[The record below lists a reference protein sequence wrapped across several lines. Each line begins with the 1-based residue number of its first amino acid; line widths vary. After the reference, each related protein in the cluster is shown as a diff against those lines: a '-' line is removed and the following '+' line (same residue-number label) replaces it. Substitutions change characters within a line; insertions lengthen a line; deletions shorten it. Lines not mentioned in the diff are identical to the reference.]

1 MARLTARARSALTED
16 RRAQILDAAAREFTA
31 HGYDGATVRGIARRA
46 RLAEGTIYLYFPGK
60 RELLLAVW
68 ERFAVARM
76 LPVLDEARGLES
88 DEEFL
93 AAILA
98 NRFELLRRH
107 VRFFRLV
114 LQQADVDPVLRKAIQ
129 QRLVAMKAFMYERF
143 RARHPRG
150 AFRISAPIVMRAV
163 AGVTIGMVLLEQLD
177 AEKVFDRY
185 SSAAVAREVARLL
198 VYGLAHNTAPAAVPQ
213 EARS

>member
-1 MARLTARARSALTED
+1 
-16 RRAQILDAAAREFTA
+16 
-31 HGYDGATVRGIARRA
+31 
-46 RLAEGTIYLYFPGK
+46 
-60 RELLLAVW
+60 
-68 ERFAVARM
+68 M

-93 AAILA
+93 AAILT

-143 RARHPRG
+143 RARGAHG
-150 AFRISAPIVMRAV
+150 AFRTLSAPIVMRAV

-177 AEKVFDRY
+177 ADKVFERY

-198 VYGLAHNTAPAAVPQ
+198 VHGLAHSAAPAAAPQ